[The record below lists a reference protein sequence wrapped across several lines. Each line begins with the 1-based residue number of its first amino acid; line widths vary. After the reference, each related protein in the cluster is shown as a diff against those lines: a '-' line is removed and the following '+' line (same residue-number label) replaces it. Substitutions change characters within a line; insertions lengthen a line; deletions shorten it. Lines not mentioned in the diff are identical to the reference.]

1 MHKTTITDAIL
12 WAAAILAG
20 ALMGADPFY
29 VTIVLPILAVVA
41 LAPATRG
48 TPPTRCRPEVWG

>member
-1 MHKTTITDAIL
+1 MHKTTLMHALL

-29 VTIVLPILAVVA
+29 VTILLPILAVVA
-41 LAPATRG
+41 LAPTTRG
-48 TPPTRCRPEVWG
+48 TPPARCRPEAGA